1 MGRAFA
7 AALLLALVGCAGSTE
22 DDVGRPP
29 GSGGASS
36 GGAGSGGSKG
46 TADGGPWPDG
56 GNSGGGAGLGG
67 AAAGGSGG
75 TGGGAGGSGGGCVAS
90 AETCNN
96 LDDDCNGKCDDGAG
110 CRHGVYRSVSAATGE
125 HFYTTSASEAVCC
138 GFTLEASNFYYLYS
152 ASQSGLSAFYRC
164 LSSNGKHFYTKSASC
179 EGAGTQEGILGY
191 AADQATCG
199 AVPLYRLNKS
209 SIGDHFY
216 TTSATERDSAVAQ
229 SGYQYEGIAAYV
241 WKDG

>member
-1 MGRAFA
+1 M
-7 AALLLALVGCAGSTE
+7 
-22 DDVGRPP
+22 
-29 GSGGASS
+29 
-36 GGAGSGGSKG
+36 
-46 TADGGPWPDG
+46 
-56 GNSGGGAGLGG
+56 
-67 AAAGGSGG
+67 
-75 TGGGAGGSGGGCVAS
+75 AS

-96 LDDDCNGKCDDGAG
+96 LDDDCNGQVDDNLSQSCSTACGTGTQTCSAGQWQACSAPQPATESCNLADDDCNGKCDDGAG